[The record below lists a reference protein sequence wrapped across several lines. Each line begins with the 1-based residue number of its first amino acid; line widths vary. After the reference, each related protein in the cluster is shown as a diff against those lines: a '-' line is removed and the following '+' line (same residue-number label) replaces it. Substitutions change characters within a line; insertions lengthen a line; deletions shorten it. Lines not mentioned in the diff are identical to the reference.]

1 MGGAK
6 LFAEYNFF
14 ELELTTLFHLLVSN
28 CESVPSGSFLKHHRR
43 LKRVDSLYK
52 LIQANVKNINCFG
65 LNSGQFYQSLIFFF
79 SFMSNLQSV
88 ES

>member
-43 LKRVDSLYK
+43 LKTVDSLYK
-52 LIQANVKNINCFG
+52 FI
-65 LNSGQFYQSLIFFF
+65 
-79 SFMSNLQSV
+79 
-88 ES
+88 